1 VPHRTDPAR
10 PSARTTADG
19 RPLAEVRSYARRGSR
34 LTPAQEGAW
43 ERRAG
48 EWLLPPTVVT
58 DGLPAGG
65 LSGRGAPLVVEIG
78 SGDGEVVT
86 SLAARRPTYDVLV
99 LEVWRPGLAS
109 TFLRLE
115 QAGVGNVRALALD
128 AVWVLEHLLAEGSVA
143 ELWTFFPDP
152 WPKARHHKRRLVT
165 PEFAALAASRL
176 APGGSWRLATDW
188 PDYAERMVEVLDA
201 EPRLRGGVVERWDER
216 PVTRFE
222 RRGLAAGRPVTDL
235 HYRRVADPALVVT

>member
-1 VPHRTDPAR
+1 MPHRTDPAR

-34 LTPAQEGAW
+34 LTSQQQGAW
-43 ERRAG
+43 ERRSG
-48 EWLLPPTVVT
+48 QWLLPATVVT
-58 DGLPAGG
+58 EGLPPGG
-65 LSGRGAPLVVEIG
+65 WSGRAAPLVVEVG
-78 SGDGEVVT
+78 SGDGEAV
-86 SLAARRPTYDVLV
+86 SALAARRPDRDVLA

-109 TFLRLE
+109 TFARLE

-128 AVWVLEHLLAEGSVA
+128 AVWGFEHLLAAGSVA
-143 ELWTFFPDP
+143 ELWTFCPDP

-165 PEFAALAASRL
+165 PTFAALAASRL
-176 APGGSWRLATDW
+176 AVGASWRLATDW
-188 PDYAERMVEVLDA
+188 PDYAEQMVEVLDA
-201 EPRLRGGVVERWDER
+201 EPRLRGGVTERWQER

-235 HYRRVADPALVVT
+235 CYERVG